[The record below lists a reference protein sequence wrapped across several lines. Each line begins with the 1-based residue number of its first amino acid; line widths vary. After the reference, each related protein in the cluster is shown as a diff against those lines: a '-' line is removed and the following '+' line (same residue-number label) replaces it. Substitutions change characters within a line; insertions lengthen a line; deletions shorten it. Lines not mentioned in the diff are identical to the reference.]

1 MIFQILITSDT
12 VVVFG
17 CTMIWGIPNSELWEW
32 YELFAYPILGPILM
46 PITQIS
52 MMISVYCTTLM
63 SFERYTRIGKR
74 CQMKDCSF
82 ITDDN
87 LKYVLKQIFFL
98 IMRFSDFYRNIAV
111 KIHQINFLIILPSG
125 TTWYFSFFFQSFS
138 TYLDSLKARLFTT
151 VMICW

>member
-1 MIFQILITSDT
+1 MRHTNYFTKTTLLKNHKFNKRFTIMTLQILITSDT

-32 YELFAYPILGPILM
+32 YELFAYPILGPIIV

-74 CQMKDCSF
+74 CQMKDCSY
-82 ITDDN
+82 ITDEN
-87 LKYVLKQIFFL
+87 LKYVLTIYTTNIFHHQFL
-98 IMRFSDFYRNIAV
+98 RF
-111 KIHQINFLIILPSG
+111 
-125 TTWYFSFFFQSFS
+125 
-138 TYLDSLKARLFTT
+138 
-151 VMICW
+151 

>member
-1 MIFQILITSDT
+1 MTLQILITSDT

-32 YELFAYPILGPILM
+32 YELFAYPILGPIIV

-87 LKYVLKQIFFL
+87 LKYVLKPIYTNILSHKTFL
-98 IMRFSDFYRNIAV
+98 SV
-111 KIHQINFLIILPSG
+111 QL
-125 TTWYFSFFFQSFS
+125 
-138 TYLDSLKARLFTT
+138 
-151 VMICW
+151 